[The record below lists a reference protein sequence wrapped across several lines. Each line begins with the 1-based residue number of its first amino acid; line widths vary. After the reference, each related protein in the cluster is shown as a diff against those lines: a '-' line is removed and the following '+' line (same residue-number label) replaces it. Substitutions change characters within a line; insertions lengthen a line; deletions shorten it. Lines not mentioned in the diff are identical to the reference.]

1 MLGVRRRSRWDSES
15 TNGSPMGEHDDER
28 RPARSNLRWRDRFIK
43 RLVSFAVF
51 FLYER
56 VEVLASTSADLP
68 DGAPVLA
75 VSNHFG
81 GFADPFLLVYAS
93 PVVPRIV
100 ARDKIW
106 KVPFAGWIMNAIG
119 AIPVHK
125 PKEQKGPSSNKDMFA
140 SCYAALAAGE
150 PLLIFPE
157 GITRED
163 PSIAP
168 VKTGAARIALGARQ
182 EGTAGIRIL
191 PIGIHYENKAALRSN
206 VFINAGTPIDLDA
219 SIEQYAPE
227 GQASPDNRDAVA
239 RLTADIEL
247 YLRRVAPNFSD
258 WHEAKTLTHAA
269 EVTLRSEAADPA
281 APVSIADRDLLA
293 ADLAR
298 VDASDKSAIMTA
310 TEELDGDLS
319 GVGLTDAEVYH
330 KMGTGSFVGFLI
342 RSALVLLV
350 AIPLALVG
358 LTVNIWPLLLV
369 GAIGFLPVE
378 PAVKATA
385 KPAGAIVFFGIAWA
399 IAVWQA
405 FRESVIAGVV
415 TGILLPLSLAALVYA
430 SERVVRIAK
439 VAKQWIRGRRVEAI
453 GEQVVAKR
461 AAVGHAVRTAVPR

>member
-1 MLGVRRRSRWDSES
+1 MDDGGDGRRVR
-15 TNGSPMGEHDDER
+15 T
-28 RPARSNLRWRDRFIK
+28 NLRRRDRFIQ
-43 RLVSFAVF
+43 RFVSFAVF
-51 FLYER
+51 FLYEQ
-56 VEVLASTSADLP
+56 VEVFTADLDDLP
-68 DGAPVLA
+68 WDAPVLA

-125 PKEQKGPSSNKDMFA
+125 PKEHRGPTSNKDMFA
-140 SCYAALAAGE
+140 SCYQALADGE

-168 VKTGAARIALGARQ
+168 VKTGAARIALGARE
-182 EGTAGIRIL
+182 EGTSGIRIL
-191 PIGIHYENKAALRSN
+191 PIGIHYEDKAALRSK

-219 SIEQYAPE
+219 TIDHYVPHGE
-227 GQASPDNRDAVA
+227 ASPDNRDAVK

-247 YLRRVAPNFSD
+247 YLRRVAPNFAD
-258 WHEAKTLTHAA
+258 WHEARTLTHAA

-281 APVSIADRDLLA
+281 EAVSIADRDMLA

-298 VDASDKSAIMTA
+298 ADGAARDDVIAA
-310 TEELDGDLS
+310 TEDLDDDLS

-342 RSALVLLV
+342 RSALILLV
-350 AIPLALVG
+350 AIPIALVG
-358 LTVNIWPLLLV
+358 LAVNIWPLLLV
-369 GAIGFLPVE
+369 GAIGLLPIG

-385 KPAGAIVFFGIAWA
+385 KPVGAILFFGIAWA
-399 IAVWQA
+399 IALWQA
-405 FRESVIAGVV
+405 FGESVIGGVIA
-415 TGILLPLSLAALVYA
+415 GILLPVSLAALVYA
-430 SERVVRIAK
+430 SERVVRLAR
-439 VAKQWIRGRRVEAI
+439 VARQWIRGRKVEAI

-461 AAVGHAVRTAVPR
+461 AAVRHAVRTVVPL

>member
-1 MLGVRRRSRWDSES
+1 MSERAEGRRVR
-15 TNGSPMGEHDDER
+15 T
-28 RPARSNLRWRDRFIK
+28 NLRWRNRFIK
-43 RLVSFAVF
+43 RFVSFAVF

-56 VEVLASTSADLP
+56 VEVFASDLDDLP
-68 DGAPVLA
+68 EDVPVLA

-125 PKEQKGPSSNKDMFA
+125 PKEQKGPTSNKDMFS
-140 SCYAALAAGE
+140 SCYQALAAGE

-168 VKTGAARIALGARQ
+168 VKTGAARIALGARE
-182 EGTAGIRIL
+182 EGTSGIRIL
-191 PIGIHYENKAALRSN
+191 PIGIHYEDKAALRSK

-219 SIEQYAPE
+219 TIDRYAPE
-227 GQASPDNRDAVA
+227 HEATPENRDAVG

-258 WHEAKTLTHAA
+258 WHEAKAMTQAA
-269 EVTLRSEAADPA
+269 EVTLRSEADDPA
-281 APVSIADRDLLA
+281 DPVSIADRDMLA
-293 ADLAR
+293 ANLAR
-298 VDASDKSAIMTA
+298 VDQASKDDVMSA
-310 TEELDGDLS
+310 TEDLDADLS
-319 GVGLTDAEVYH
+319 GLGLTDAEVYD

-350 AIPLALVG
+350 AIPLALIG
-358 LTVNIWPLLLV
+358 LTVNIWPLLLI

-385 KPAGAIVFFGIAWA
+385 KPAGAILFFGIAWS
-399 IAVWQA
+399 IALWQA
-405 FRESVIAGVV
+405 LRESVVAGVIA
-415 TGILLPLSLAALVYA
+415 GILLPVSLAALVYA
-430 SERVVRIAK
+430 SERVVRLAK

-461 AAVGHAVRTAVPR
+461 AAVRHAVRTAVPR

>member
-1 MLGVRRRSRWDSES
+1 MDDGDNGRRVR
-15 TNGSPMGEHDDER
+15 T
-28 RPARSNLRWRDRFIK
+28 NLRRRDRFIQ
-43 RLVSFAVF
+43 RFVSFAVF
-51 FLYER
+51 FLYEQ
-56 VEVLASTSADLP
+56 VEVFASDLDDLP
-68 DGAPVLA
+68 WDAPVLA

-106 KVPFAGWIMNAIG
+106 KVPFAGWIMKAIG

-125 PKEQKGPSSNKDMFA
+125 PKEHRGPTSNKDMFA
-140 SCYAALAAGE
+140 SCYQALADGE

-168 VKTGAARIALGARQ
+168 VKTGAARIALGARE
-182 EGTAGIRIL
+182 EGTSGIRIL
-191 PIGIHYENKAALRSN
+191 PIGIHYEDKAALRSK

-219 SIEQYAPE
+219 TIDHYVPHGE
-227 GQASPDNRDAVA
+227 ASPENRDAVK

-247 YLRRVAPNFSD
+247 YLRRVAPNFAD
-258 WHEAKTLTHAA
+258 WHEARTLTHAA

-281 APVSIADRDLLA
+281 EPVPIADRDMLA

-298 VDASDKSAIMTA
+298 ADRVDKEDIIAA
-310 TEELDGDLS
+310 TEDLDDDLS

-342 RSALVLLV
+342 RSALILLV
-350 AIPLALVG
+350 AIPIALVG
-358 LTVNIWPLLLV
+358 LAVNIWPLLLV
-369 GAIGFLPVE
+369 GAIGLLPIG

-385 KPAGAIVFFGIAWA
+385 KPVGAILFFGIAWA
-399 IAVWQA
+399 IALWQA
-405 FRESVIAGVV
+405 FGESVIGGVIA
-415 TGILLPLSLAALVYA
+415 GILLPVSLAALVYA
-430 SERVVRIAK
+430 SERVVRLAR
-439 VAKQWIRGRRVEAI
+439 VAKQWIRGRKVEAI
-453 GEQVVAKR
+453 GEHVVAKR
-461 AAVGHAVRTAVPR
+461 AAVRHAVRTVVPR